1 LLNFDHD
8 QSPNINMKNDKTHL
22 HGLSHISTFQ
32 STMTHDLPNKKKQS
46 TAENKKLRKRC
57 TKTNFE

>member
-1 LLNFDHD
+1 
-8 QSPNINMKNDKTHL
+8 MKNDKTHL

-32 STMTHDLPNKKKQS
+32 STMIHDLPNKKKQR